1 MDASGTRDRTV
12 PSAAFANKSSRF
24 RHGADLG
31 QTGADPGT
39 YDSMDYHSMARTA
52 AKSFNKASQRGS
64 NGFGTS
70 ARRPTDF
77 GKKGDV
83 DSPGPAAYR
92 GGDAPSSARERP
104 SAAFA
109 SRSKQGGAHFKTDTP
124 NGNEYNPHLSSSL
137 AASASKTFNRK
148 AGTNQFGPRAQRS
161 VLAPERVTADTPGP
175 GFYGGDE
182 QPVASRGQHASAWAA
197 STSARTPTWYAP
209 PDHGSGD

>member
-1 MDASGTRDRTV
+1 MDG
-12 PSAAFANKSSRF
+12 
-24 RHGADLG
+24 
-31 QTGADPGT
+31 
-39 YDSMDYHSMARTA
+39 
-52 AKSFNKASQRGS
+52 
-64 NGFGTS
+64 
-70 ARRPTDF
+70 
-77 GKKGDV
+77 
-83 DSPGPAAYR
+83 
-92 GGDAPSSARERP
+92 
-104 SAAFA
+104 
-109 SRSKQGGAHFKTDTP
+109 DTP